1 MEEMLKVMNQV
12 VTFSMSLFT
21 TITGNAILSFIL
33 LDLWLELV
41 STFSDCSKERHANQF

>member
-21 TITGNAILSFIL
+21 AITGNAILSFIL
-33 LDLWLELV
+33 AGSLV
-41 STFSDCSKERHANQF
+41 GVGIHVFRLLKGAAR